1 MGSVNQSQ
9 NKASTSTQNTGLP
22 NWAQVGSDAYKNMNS
37 FLQTAPMGV
46 ASQTFTQ
53 GGIGQTGQNA
63 INTLQGGGAAQ
74 DYLTGTA
81 RGDYLNGSPYLDDII
96 SKNAQDIGTQ
106 TNQLFAAGGRY
117 GSAAHQGTLADS
129 IGNMSNQLRNQNYQ
143 FERGNQLNAANALES
158 SQVNRALGAA
168 GLENQG
174 FQNMLGMI
182 SQLPT
187 IQGNKVFDAN
197 QQMGIGG
204 QIDQRTQQGLNDLI
218 NQWTQLDNEDWARL
232 GGLISAAQ
240 GVAGPYGTQ
249 TQTSKQPMNLFGA
262 LAGLLAAP
270 SSSVFGGFFK

>member
-9 NKASTSTQNTGLP
+9 NKGSTSTQNTGLP
-22 NWAQVGSDAYKNMNS
+22 NWAKPGTSAYNNMNTW
-37 FLQTAPMGV
+37 LQTAPMGV
-46 ASQTFTQ
+46 AGQTFTQ
-53 GGIGQTGQNA
+53 GGVGQTGQNA

-81 RGDYLNGSPYLDDII
+81 RGDFLDGSPYLDDII
-96 SKNAQDIGTQ
+96 SKNAEDIGTQ

-117 GSAAHQGTLADS
+117 GSGAHQGVLADS
-129 IGNMSNQLRNQNYQ
+129 IGDMASNLRNQNYQ
-143 FERGNQLNAANALES
+143 FERGNQLGAANALES
-158 SQVNRALGAA
+158 SQVGRALGAA

-204 QIDQRTQQGLNDLI
+204 AIDSRTQQGLDNLI
-218 NQWTQLDNEDWARL
+218 NQWNQLENEDWARL

-249 TQTSKQPMNLFGA
+249 TATSKQPMNF
-262 LAGLLAAP
+262 AGLLGALL
-270 SSSVFGGFFK
+270 SM